1 MRYTADN
8 RVIGPTAVF
17 FMAAVAIIIWLAVFA
32 VWAETKYKT
41 FDPARVSVIECV
53 SDTCT
58 EIGVPSALALSIFTV
73 ESKLKTGRKTW
84 EPNIRAYA
92 YNVPQ
97 ILYSTAYAEGFRGE
111 PDELLEY
118 QCAIYWAVK
127 HIKTLLD
134 VYNGDICKAIMAY
147 NAGDCV
153 SGNYGYLE
161 KVLTIYR
168 AYYPDFECG
177 R

>member
-1 MRYTADN
+1 
-8 RVIGPTAVF
+8 
-17 FMAAVAIIIWLAVFA
+17 
-32 VWAETKYKT
+32 
-41 FDPARVSVIECV
+41 V

-58 EIGVPSALALSIFTV
+58 EVGVPSALALSIFTV

-97 ILYSTAYAEGFRGE
+97 ILYSTAYSEGFRGE

-127 HIKTLLD
+127 HIKTLMY
-134 VYNGDICKAIMAY
+134 VYNGDVCCVIRAY

-168 AYYPDFECG
+168 TTYYPDFECG
-177 R
+177 ARSVSIVDNAYNTYTASHIFYKVEAVK